1 VERAIDMADQGWT
14 AHPTW
19 TSGIQVPEMWPT
31 GPLGSKLP
39 TEHHFQVEPYFQDKP
54 FYINIAFEEGQN

>member
-1 VERAIDMADQGWT
+1 MADQGWT
-14 AHPTW
+14 NHPTW

-31 GPLGSKLP
+31 GPLGSKLS